1 MTHTRALALAIKA
14 LEAQIKGLNVNANLH
29 DIAHADAPMCVEASR
44 QRKDLRAAIEAL
56 ELPKRIKEQRQAA
69 AQQEALEL

>member
-1 MTHTRALALAIKA
+1 MTHTRALALAIRA

-29 DIAHADAPMCVEASR
+29 DIAHADTPMCVEASR
-44 QRKDLRAAIEAL
+44 QRKELRAAIEAL

-69 AQQEALEL
+69 QQEALEL

>member
-1 MTHTRALALAIKA
+1 MTHTRALALAIRA

-29 DIAHADAPMCVEASR
+29 DIAHADAPSCVEASR
-44 QRKDLRAAIEAL
+44 QRKELRAAIETL
-56 ELPKRIKEQRQAA
+56 SLPKRIKEQHKA